1 MHERKEANPVKH
13 DRATDEIQ
21 AQAALFALGSLT
33 QHEARAFEAHLAEGC
48 SVCQRELRRQ
58 EELVASLA
66 LAAPAAEPSP
76 YVRDILLARIEREEQ
91 QPGARPARAAESFEP
106 RPVLPHPRPQPQP
119 RSTVLPWAI
128 AAAVALTAA
137 ASYFYTRQQAE
148 QQIQVER
155 TRAEDARSE
164 LQQRRAVLEAENR
177 RARQQLDELKAGL
190 GSPGVRFIP
199 LKGQKGIP
207 DASAQVYWDTT
218 NGRWIVAA
226 SLPPAPAGKVYQL
239 WFVLAAP
246 GAPVSAGLIPTDSAG
261 RGIASMPLPSGLRK
275 VAAAAITLEPEGGSA
290 APTMPIYAVG
300 PIS

>member
-1 MHERKEANPVKH
+1 VKH
-13 DRATDEIQ
+13 HRATDEIQ

-48 SVCQRELRRQ
+48 SICQAELRRQ
-58 EELVASLA
+58 EDLVASLA

-91 QPGARPARAAESFEP
+91 PPVVRPAKAGERVEP
-106 RPVLPHPRPQPQP
+106 RPVPPRATPQP

-128 AAAVALTAA
+128 AAALALAAA

-148 QQIQVER
+148 QQIQAER
-155 TRAEDARSE
+155 GRGEDARAE
-164 LQQRRAVLEAENR
+164 WQRRRAALEADNL
-177 RARQQLDELKAGL
+177 RARQELEELKAGL
-190 GSPGVRFIP
+190 GSPGVRLVA
-199 LKGQKGIP
+199 LKGQKEIP
-207 DASAQVYWDTT
+207 EASAQIYWDTARS
-218 NGRWIVAA
+218 RWIVAA
-226 SLPPAPAGKVYQL
+226 NLPPAPAGKVYQL

-246 GAPVSAGLIPTDSAG
+246 DAPVSAGLIRTDNAG
-261 RGIASMPLPSGLRK
+261 RAITSVAFPAGLRK

-290 APTMPIYAVG
+290 SPTMPIYAVG